1 MTSGRG
7 RLLSMAETR
16 RSRRRKGQELIEFSL
31 TALLLA
37 GLLVS
42 SFITGM
48 NLIRSIQVNQVSR
61 DMADMYIHGAD
72 FSTYSMQQLAQRLA
86 QGLNLQIGSSFS
98 GNSAANAGNQGNV
111 LVTLS
116 QVMYIGSA
124 TDPNCASV
132 GASHCTN
139 ANSFVFTQRIQFG
152 NGSLAA
158 TKPSS
163 LGNPATA
170 SISSAGVIASPVT
183 DAGARLPSAA
193 QTSFGRLWQTPLQDG
208 QVCYVAELYA
218 QSPDLNLG
226 SFLGGGVYA
235 RSFF

>member
-1 MTSGRG
+1 MVERRRNRG
-7 RLLSMAETR
+7 
-16 RSRRRKGQELIEFSL
+16 RKGQELIEFSL

-42 SFITGM
+42 SFVVGM
-48 NLIRSIQVNQVSR
+48 NLIRSIQVNQACR
-61 DMADMYIHGAD
+61 DVANMYIHGAD
-72 FSTYSMQQLAQRLA
+72 FSTYPMQQLTQRLA
-86 QGLNLQIGSSFS
+86 TGLGLQIGTAFT
-98 GNSAANAGNQGNV
+98 GNSATNTSNQGNV

-116 QVMYIGSA
+116 RVMYIGA
-124 TDPNCASV
+124 TTDPNCASV

-152 NGSLAA
+152 NGTLAN
-158 TKPSS
+158 TKPST
-163 LGNPATA
+163 LGNPSAAAT
-170 SISSAGVIASPVT
+170 STAGVIANPVT
-183 DAGARLPSAA
+183 DAGAKLPAGA
-193 QTSFGRLWQTPLQDG
+193 QGSFGHLWGTPLQDG
-208 QVCYVAELYA
+208 QICYVVEFYA